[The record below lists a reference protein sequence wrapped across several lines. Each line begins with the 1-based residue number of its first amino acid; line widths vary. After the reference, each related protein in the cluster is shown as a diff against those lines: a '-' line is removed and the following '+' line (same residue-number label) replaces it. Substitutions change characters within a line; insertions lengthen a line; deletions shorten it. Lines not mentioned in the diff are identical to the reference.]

1 MRASISAGDIPRR
14 LFSPV
19 ASDYVSRAQLL
30 SFLQYRRWHRV
41 LLSLLEL
48 PPGAR
53 VLDVASGTGAL
64 AFDLLKR
71 PGLEVVAAD
80 ITRPMLLQA
89 QLRASREGPRPHLV
103 QCTAEAAPFA
113 DSAFDAIVFAYLLRY
128 VADLPHTLKGLVSLL
143 RPGGVLASLDFA
155 IPRGIAYPL
164 WRLYTDHLLPRA
176 GTVFSPAWRRIGSFL
191 GPSIR
196 DFYDRWPED
205 RLLQAWHDS
214 GLADVQARRLS
225 FGGALVMWG
234 TLRAGGEGP

>member
-1 MRASISAGDIPRR
+1 MRTSISAADIPRS

-19 ASDYVSRAQLL
+19 ASNYVRRAQLL
-30 SFLQYRRWHRV
+30 SFFQYRRWHRV
-41 LLSLLEL
+41 LLSSLDL

-64 AFDLLKR
+64 AFDLLRR

-89 QLRASREGPRPHLV
+89 QLRTSRDRGPLHLV
-103 QCTAEAAPFA
+103 ECTAEALPFA
-113 DSAFDAIVFAYLLRY
+113 DSTFDAVVFAYLLRY
-128 VADLPHTLKGLVSLL
+128 VADLPQTLDGLARLL

-155 IPRGIAYPL
+155 IPRGPLYPL

-176 GTVFSPAWRRIGSFL
+176 GSVLSPAWSHIGSFL

-196 DFYDRWPED
+196 DFYDRWPEGS
-205 RLLQAWHDS
+205 LLQAWRDS
-214 GLADVQARRLS
+214 GFPDVQARHLS
-225 FGGALVMWG
+225 LGGALVMWG
-234 TLRAGGEGP
+234 TLGPTEKGP

>member
-1 MRASISAGDIPRR
+1 MRASISAADIPRR

-30 SFLQYRRWHRV
+30 SFFQYRRWHRV
-41 LLSLLEL
+41 LLASLEL

-64 AFDLLKR
+64 AFDLLRR

-89 QLRASREGPRPHLV
+89 QLRSSQDGARLHLV
-103 QCTAEAAPFA
+103 ECTAEAAPFA
-113 DSAFDAIVFAYLLRY
+113 DSTFDAVVFAYLLRY
-128 VADLPHTLKGLVSLL
+128 VADLPQTLAGLARLL

-155 IPRGIAYPL
+155 IPQGLAYPL
-164 WRLYTDHLLPRA
+164 WRMYTDHLLPRA
-176 GTVFSPAWRRIGSFL
+176 GSVFSPAWRRIGSFL

-205 RLLQAWHDS
+205 RLLQAWRDS
-214 GLADVQARRLS
+214 GFPDVQARRLS
-225 FGGALVMWG
+225 LGGALIMWG
-234 TLRAGGEGP
+234 TLGPTEKGP